1 MIVLALL
8 AVLLDSVVPVQP
20 SSWRAI
26 EVKIDKPETTVECA
40 YSVEQDAARVE
51 AILLTRHDAERF
63 NQGKSYHPLAS
74 TGFQTEGKLRYE
86 IDQPGDYVLLLD
98 NRLESRKATDVSLKI
113 NLREPPSIVVGTV
126 SPERRQVVITLSLLF
141 FLGVVMFSAR
151 QFMK

>member
-1 MIVLALL
+1 MMVLALL

-26 EVKIDKPETTVECA
+26 EVRVDKPGTTVECS
-40 YSVEQDAARVE
+40 YSVDGDVARVE
-51 AILLTRHDAERF
+51 AILVTRHDAERF
-63 NQGKSYHPLAS
+63 NQGRSYHPLAS
-74 TGFQTEGKLRYE
+74 TGFQTAGKLRSE
-86 IDQPGDYVLLLD
+86 IDEPGDYILLLD
-98 NRLESRKATDVSLKI
+98 NRLESGRATDVSLKI
-113 NLREPPSIVVGTV
+113 NLRDPPSVVAGTV

>member
-8 AVLLDSVVPVQP
+8 AVLVDSVVPVQP

-26 EVKIDKPETTVECA
+26 EVKVDKPGTTVECS
-40 YSVEQDAARVE
+40 YTVDGDTARVE
-51 AILLTRHDAERF
+51 AILVTRHDAERF
-63 NQGKSYHPLAS
+63 NQGRSYHPLAS
-74 TGFQTEGKLRYE
+74 TGFQTTGKLHFE
-86 IDQPGDYVLLLD
+86 IDEPGDYVLLLD
-98 NRLESRKATDVSLKI
+98 NRLESGRTTDVSLKI
-113 NLREPPSIVVGTV
+113 DLRDPPNIVAGTV

>member
-8 AVLLDSVVPVQP
+8 AVLVDSVVPVKP
-20 SSWRAI
+20 SSWSAI
-26 EVKIDKPETTVECA
+26 EVKVEKPGTTVECS
-40 YSVEQDAARVE
+40 YNVDRDAVRVE

-63 NQGKSYHPLAS
+63 NQGRSYHPLAS
-74 TGFQTEGKLRYE
+74 TGFQTTARLRYE
-86 IDQPGDYVLLLD
+86 IDEPGDYVLLLD
-98 NRLESRKATDVSLKI
+98 NRLESGRTTDVSLRI
-113 NLREPPSIVVGTV
+113 NLRDPPSIVAGTV

>member
-8 AVLLDSVVPVQP
+8 AVLVDSVVPVQP

-26 EVKIDKPETTVECA
+26 DVKIAKPGTTVECS
-40 YSVEQDAARVE
+40 YNVDQAAVRVE
-51 AILLTRHDAERF
+51 AILVTRHDSERF
-63 NQGKSYHPLAS
+63 NQGRSYHPLAS
-74 TGFQTEGKLRYE
+74 TGFQNAAKLRFE
-86 IDQPGDYVLLLD
+86 IDEPGDYVLLLD
-98 NRLESRKATDVSLKI
+98 NRLEGQRATDVSLKI
-113 NLREPPSIVVGTV
+113 NLRDPPNIVAGTV